1 MKYNFKMYAFKL
13 TLEDYMC
20 QWTAA
25 FYSGRIETADNLLAA
40 VKRRDDFRGS
50 LEVNMAEGGA
60 QLHKNGLEPSEKS
73 VHHWNEV
80 KRYLEAETHA
90 CQHQPCRI
98 CCQKFSILTLVAF
111 VTGAPR
117 DAVDQTN
124 RWLSLHED
132 DIMARC
138 FRGQAWFGRGME
150 LETGTGVGALDDLE
164 VVGQVPEASEAI
176 ICFTRALED
185 LEIAGQ
191 LIQKLPDD
199 RVYISKPLRREAD
212 DYFQQLKQTQFQQ
225 NFGSRATRT
234 ESDIDPFPFDPIS
247 IPADIFQRRLK
258 DHIAR
263 TLVGLNR
270 LKEAL
275 PLLTEGLQ
283 KARESGETELVLP
296 MLYTLGWTLLNLKT
310 PRKALPLL
318 EEGLQM
324 ARDTGE
330 TEHIPSI
337 LYTLSWTLL
346 NLKTPRKALPLLE
359 EGLQM
364 ARDTGET
371 EHILCVLY
379 TLGWTLLDLKR
390 QEEAYPLLE
399 EGLKLARAFRDEG
412 VICSILNMSVEAL
425 MKLERLDEA
434 VPFLIEYLS
443 LTRSQEKL
451 QLSLLENLAVC
462 LSGLKTPRAAL
473 PYLKT
478 VFQSVHADKRN
489 QRGLTYAAAIYLS
502 TLQNSED
509 SLQFFK
515 EFSQWVRSLDE
526 DEKHQNSLIFDFGVL
541 FSDLRHQAEAAAFLD
556 GLREWASLQE
566 VDLQKCVECFL
577 SGYLKNK
584 KFWRRG

>member
-1 MKYNFKMYAFKL
+1 MR
-13 TLEDYMC
+13 

-111 VTGAPR
+111 VTGSPR

-296 MLYTLGWTLLNLKT
+296 MLYPLG
-310 PRKALPLL
+310 
-318 EEGLQM
+318 
-324 ARDTGE
+324 
-330 TEHIPSI
+330 
-337 LYTLSWTLL
+337 WTLL

-556 GLREWASLQE
+556 ALREWASLQE